1 MYHPNDSVRK
11 LHGVGDVR
19 AAALEKL
26 GIRTL
31 RDLLY
36 DFPRAYE
43 NRGHI
48 RRLAEGSDGV
58 KSAFLLTVGTEPK
71 TARLRSRM
79 TLTKFKAFDES
90 GTVDVV
96 FYNQE
101 YVRQLFHIGDTVRF
115 WGKLT
120 YKKGW
125 SLNSPEFEMA
135 PDGKLLPEFISTYS
149 LNSNVS
155 RKILEGL
162 ISSVLTMEIP
172 DFLPEDIRLKYKFP
186 TLSRALRG
194 VHRPSSKEELSA
206 SLRRLVFDE
215 LFCMSLSVA
224 VNRAQKRRPTSAPCH
239 PVDMQPF
246 FALLPYH
253 LTNAQE
259 RSVQEFITDMTA
271 GCTNS
276 APSMRR
282 ILIGDVGSGKTVC
295 AMAAIFLAV
304 KNGYQAAL
312 MAPTEIL
319 AHQHYHDLHDFFSRL
334 GIECACLTGSTPKK
348 EKNSIYARL
357 AASPSDLP
365 IIIGTHAL
373 LGNKVL
379 FSNLGLTIAD
389 EQHRFGIRQR
399 TTLDEK
405 SDNGHLLV
413 MSATPIPRT
422 LALAIYGDLSI
433 SRLDEM
439 PKGRQPVETFVV
451 DESYRT
457 RLNGFITKQVTEGG
471 QVYIVCP
478 AIDESDEPSDEVP
491 LDNQIF
497 SYVTGSPMKSAIAYA
512 RELREQV
519 FPDFTVGLLHG
530 KMKSDEKEAV
540 MNSFV
545 VGDIDILVSTTVIEV
560 GVNVPNASLMIVE
573 GAERFGLSQL
583 HQLRGR
589 VGRGNRRSFCVLVSD
604 ATSPEARKRLRVM
617 ASTNNGFEI
626 AEEDLKMRGPGDFF
640 SGACNSEMRQSGGIK
655 LRLAKCCDDASL
667 MDCAVQEA
675 NALIHRDPTL
685 TLPEHLAIREELSY
699 YFDSTDNEIS

>member
-26 GIRTL
+26 GIHTL

-48 RRLAEGSDGV
+48 RSLAEGTDGV
-58 KSAFLLTVGTEPK
+58 KSAFLLTVGSEPK
-71 TARLRSRM
+71 TARLRAHM
-79 TLTKFKAFDES
+79 TLTKFKAFDGS

-125 SLNSPEFEMA
+125 SLNAPEFELA
-135 PDGKLLPEFISTYS
+135 PEGKSLPEFISTYS
-149 LNSNVS
+149 LNSGIT
-155 RKILEGL
+155 RKTLESL
-162 ISSVLTMEIP
+162 IASALTMEIP
-172 DFLPEDIRLKYKFP
+172 DFLPEDIRLKYRLP
-186 TLSRALRG
+186 TLARALRG
-194 VHRPSSKEELSA
+194 VHRPESKEELSA
-206 SLRRLVFDE
+206 ALRRLIFDE
-215 LFCMSLSVA
+215 LFCMSLAVA
-224 VNRAQKRRPTSAPCH
+224 ASRAQDRRPTSAPCD
-239 PVDMQPF
+239 PVDMAPF
-246 FALLPYH
+246 YALLPYR
-253 LTNAQE
+253 LTGAQE
-259 RSVQEFITDMTA
+259 RSIQEFIRDMNA
-271 GCTNS
+271 GGGED

-295 AMAAIFLAV
+295 AMAAIYVAV

-319 AHQHYHDLHDFFSRL
+319 AHQHYRNLSTFFSRL

-348 EKNSIYARL
+348 EKATIYARL
-357 AASPSDLP
+357 KASHSDLP
-365 IIIGTHAL
+365 IVIGTHAL
-373 LGNKVL
+373 LGNKVE
-379 FSNLGLTIAD
+379 FSHLGLTIAD

-399 TTLDEK
+399 TILNEK

-422 LALAIYGDLSI
+422 LALALYGDLSI

-439 PKGRQPVETFVV
+439 PRGREPVDTFVV
-451 DESYRT
+451 DESYRV
-457 RLNGFITKQVTEGG
+457 RLNGFIAKQVSLGG

-478 AIDESDEPSDEVP
+478 AIEEEEEPSDEVLLDSRMFSAPP
-491 LDNQIF
+491 L
-497 SYVTGSPMKSAIAYA
+497 SPMKYAVSYA
-512 RELREQV
+512 RELREKV
-519 FPDFTVGLLHG
+519 FPDLTVGLLHG
-530 KMKSDEKEAV
+530 KMKAEEKEAV

-545 VGDIDILVSTTVIEV
+545 AGDIDILVSTTVIEV
-560 GVNVPNASLMIVE
+560 GVNVPNATLMVVE
-573 GAERFGLSQL
+573 GAEHFGLSQL

-589 VGRGNRRSFCVLVSD
+589 VGRGCRRSYCVLVLDSS
-604 ATSPEARKRLRVM
+604 TPESRARLRVM
-617 ASTNNGFEI
+617 ASTTNGFEI
-626 AEEDLKMRGPGDFF
+626 AEQDLKMRGPGDFF

-655 LRLAKCCDDASL
+655 LRLAKCCDDAAL
-667 MDCAVQEA
+667 MDIAVQAAEE
-675 NALIHRDPTL
+675 LIRRDPAL
-685 TLPEHLAIREELSY
+685 AAPEHQALREELSY
-699 YFDSTDNEIS
+699 YFETTENEIS